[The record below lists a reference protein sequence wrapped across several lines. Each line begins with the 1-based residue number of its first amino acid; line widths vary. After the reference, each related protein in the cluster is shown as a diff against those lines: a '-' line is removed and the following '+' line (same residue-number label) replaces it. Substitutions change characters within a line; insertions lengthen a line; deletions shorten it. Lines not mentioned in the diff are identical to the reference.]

1 MSVYFLP
8 LTRDFG
14 VSHAKLSLIFSLRA
28 LEGGLEGPLTGFA
41 VDRYGPKPV
50 IVVGMVM
57 AGLGFMLLAFT
68 QSYLMFLVVFL
79 GVLSIGLS
87 IPSLGRAMAINL
99 WFRRRLGIAMS
110 LSRTGSAIGGFLL
123 TPAVA
128 WIVLEH
134 GWRPAAF
141 FSGLTLLVVGVP
153 LALRFRRPRGDEAA
167 RDDPSALIPRVVRS
181 AQVSRRG
188 EPDDPS
194 STVATDLQEDF
205 TLGEAFR
212 TRVYWLVALAIG
224 LRLAAQSALI
234 VHMVPMLVS
243 RDIGEGTAATMVA
256 LMSIVRLPS
265 IIGAGLLADMWS
277 RPKVAALSM
286 STGVLTAVV
295 AIWGPDGITTGIA
308 FAVLFGCAQSSNSI
322 TWALIGQFFG
332 RRDFGKLAGGVT
344 LVQTMMSFTGPIV
357 AGIVFDRTQDYTL
370 AFIGIGIVY
379 LVVLV
384 LFWTMKAPVKR
395 ERPISRAW

>member
-1 MSVYFLP
+1 M
-8 LTRDFG
+8 
-14 VSHAKLSLIFSLRA
+14 SLIFSLRA
-28 LEGGLEGPLTGFA
+28 LEGGLEGPLTGVV
-41 VDRYGPKPV
+41 VDRYGPRPV
-50 IVVGMVM
+50 IIVGMVM
-57 AGLGFMLLAFT
+57 AGLGFMVLALT
-68 QSYLMFLVVFL
+68 QSYLMFLIAFL
-79 GVLSIGLS
+79 GPLSIGLS
-87 IPSLGRAMAINL
+87 IPSIGRVMAINL

-110 LSRTGSAIGGFLL
+110 LSQTGSAIGGFLL

-128 WIVLEH
+128 WVVLEH

-153 LALRFRRPRGDEAA
+153 LALRFRRPKGDEAA
-167 RDDPSALIPRVVRS
+167 ADDPFSRAVPSAR
-181 AQVSRRG
+181 ASRG
-188 EPDDPS
+188 SGHEDPT
-194 STVATDLQEDF
+194 STGATSLQEDF
-205 TLGEAFR
+205 TLGEALR
-212 TRVYWLVALAIG
+212 TRVYWLVAIAIG

-256 LMSIVRLPS
+256 LMSLVRIPS

-295 AIWGPDGITTGIA
+295 AVWGPSGIATGIM
-308 FAVLFGCAQSSNSI
+308 FAILFGCAQSSNSI

-344 LVQTMMSFTGPIV
+344 LVQTMMSFTGPIA
-357 AGIVFDRTQDYTL
+357 AGLVFDSTEDYTI
-370 AFIGIGIVY
+370 AFFGVGIVY
-379 LVVLV
+379 LLALV
-384 LFWTMKAPVKR
+384 LFWNMKTPVKP
-395 ERPISRAW
+395 ERPVSRVL